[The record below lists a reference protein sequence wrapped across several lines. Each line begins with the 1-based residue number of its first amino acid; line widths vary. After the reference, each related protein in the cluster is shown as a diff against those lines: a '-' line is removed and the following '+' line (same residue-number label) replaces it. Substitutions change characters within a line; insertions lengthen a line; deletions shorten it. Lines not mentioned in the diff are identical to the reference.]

1 VCVACCFK
9 SFGDSKYNT
18 RSDLSLRYSFLTL
31 RLRLL
36 VTLSR
41 FLSLYHKALDCG
53 LAPYS
58 LAQSLILDC
67 STGELVVLG
76 GTVSRYLTVLPSGII
91 FQSSF
96 RHSSIFWMKLTDF
109 ATCIGVHIAM
119 VGTRWGVSLW
129 PYCYGLSNEAMPP
142 FTTTNKDQT
151 NNKIAIIGLALRI
164 GRLLVAKI
172 DYPIVCLCSSI
183 HT

>member
-1 VCVACCFK
+1 LRITKC
-9 SFGDSKYNT
+9 NT
-18 RSDLSLRYSFLTL
+18 RPDLSLRYSFRTL

-36 VTLSR
+36 VTRSR
-41 FLSLYHKALDCG
+41 FLSFYHKALDCG

-67 STGELVVLG
+67 STWELVVLG
-76 GTVSRYLTVLPSGII
+76 GTVSKPLTVLPSEII

-129 PYCYGLSNEAMPP
+129 PYYYGLSNEAMPP
-142 FTTTNKDQT
+142 EITTDFTRFPE
-151 NNKIAIIGLALRI
+151 GL
-164 GRLLVAKI
+164 
-172 DYPIVCLCSSI
+172 S
-183 HT
+183 